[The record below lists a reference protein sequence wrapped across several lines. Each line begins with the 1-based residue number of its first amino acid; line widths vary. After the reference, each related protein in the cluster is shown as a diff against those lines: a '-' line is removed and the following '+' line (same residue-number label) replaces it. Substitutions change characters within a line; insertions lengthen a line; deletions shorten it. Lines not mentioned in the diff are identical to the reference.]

1 MMLSKIKGKEK
12 VQEKENWC
20 SRTEILLGSEGI
32 ERLKNARVA
41 VFGIGGVGGHAVEA
55 LARSGIGALDLV
67 DYDTVSLT
75 NLNRQIVALHSTIG
89 KYKVD
94 VMKDRVLDI
103 HPEIQVVTHKCFYL
117 PETAEQFDFSK
128 YDYVVDCI
136 DTVTGKIQLIEAA
149 KTAGVPVISSMGAGN
164 KLDPTQ
170 FQVTDIFKTSV
181 CPLAKVMRR
190 ELKKRNIKNVKVVY
204 SQEEP
209 VIAKVQT
216 KEQEELWSSNPR
228 KMIPGSC
235 AFVPSVAGLM
245 LAGEVIK
252 DIAAGKNKAGNT
264 ERL

>member
-1 MMLSKIKGKEK
+1 M
-12 VQEKENWC
+12 QEKENWY
-20 SRTEILLGSEGI
+20 SRTEVLLGE
-32 ERLKNARVA
+32 EAMEHLKNARVA
-41 VFGIGGVGGHAVEA
+41 VFGIGGVGGHATEA

-67 DYDTVSLT
+67 DFDTISLT
-75 NLNRQIVALHSTIG
+75 NLNRQLVALHSTIG

-103 HPEIQVVTHKCFYL
+103 NPQIQVTAHKCFYL
-117 PETAEQFDFSK
+117 PETAEQFDFRQ

-149 KTAGVPVISSMGAGN
+149 KQAGTPVISSMGAGN
-164 KLDPTQ
+164 KLEPTD
-170 FQVTDIFKTSV
+170 FQVADIANTSV

-204 SQEEP
+204 SKEEP

-216 KEQEELWSSNPR
+216 KEQKELAKQNPR
-228 KMIPGSC
+228 KVIPGSC
-235 AFVPSVAGLM
+235 AFVPSVAGLI
-245 LAGEVIK
+245 LAGEVVK
-252 DIAAGKNKAGNT
+252 DIAMGKNKREST